1 MKRFKIKNKG
11 DFVMDLVITII
22 LLVLVFVTF
31 YPVWYVIVASFS
43 NSTDIAKHPGFML
56 WPEHFEFQAYK
67 MVFEHHLFRTGFINS
82 IKILAGSLPISLLLT
97 VLTGYFMSR
106 TNMYWKKPIVGLF
119 MFTMFFGGG
128 LIPGYLNIKDL
139 GLFNT
144 SWALIL
150 PGALSIYNAIICKT
164 AMEAI
169 PDSLSESAYID
180 GANDFQI
187 LFKII
192 LPLIKPTLAVL
203 ALYYGVAKWNDW
215 FQASIYI
222 REDEL
227 LPIQNVLRSVL
238 LQNSDNDRSALVGD
252 NYSQYAET
260 IKYAAIVISTV
271 PIMCVYPFLQ
281 KYFTKG
287 VMIGAVKG

>member
-1 MKRFKIKNKG
+1 
-11 DFVMDLVITII
+11 MDIVITII

-43 NSTDIAKHPGFML
+43 NSTDIAKNPGFML
-56 WPEHFEFQAYK
+56 WPEQFEFQAYK
-67 MVFEHHLFRTGFINS
+67 MVFKHHLFRTGFMNS
-82 IKILAGSLPISLLLT
+82 IKILVGSLPISLLLT

-119 MFTMFFGGG
+119 MFTMFFSGG
-128 LIPGYLNIKDL
+128 LIPGYLNIKAL
-139 GLFNT
+139 GLYNT
-144 SWALIL
+144 AWALIL